1 VKKVLCG
8 LLVLGA
14 ALLLTLA
21 WGPSASAVTVEAR
34 DSYGII
40 ICGKIYAVIVV
51 YSDGSSRVF
60 AQADEAD
67 TALAII
73 KGIPHEH
80 NHGLEYAQNCP
91 MTT

>member
-1 VKKVLCG
+1 MLAI
-8 LLVLGA
+8 GA
-14 ALLLTLA
+14 VLLLALA
-21 WGPSASAVTVEAR
+21 WQPAAAIAIEAK

-60 AQADEAD
+60 VNANEAD
-67 TALAII
+67 TALAIL
-73 KGIPHEH
+73 KGIPSGH

-91 MTT
+91 TST